1 MVSNAGVRVGR
12 QGHAVDRRKRRRRAA
27 ALKVFRTFSCP
38 VATSWAILSDAALE
52 ELLRGPWGA
61 TIWHS
66 GDDILSHFS
75 PRPLNLRELPNSP
88 SFRDVWGLSE
98 YPQSSPEFWVS
109 AHGNHFERQFAG
121 AAGPRCASAQST
133 LTDVAELVK
142 SARQTYASGAE
153 QERPCRGPLAS
164 EPVFTA
170 KPLMNTRQE
179 KAK

>member
-1 MVSNAGVRVGR
+1 MTGQAQVLPSCRT
-12 QGHAVDRRKRRRRAA
+12 RAEA
-27 ALKVFRTFSCP
+27 EGQFV
-38 VATSWAILSDAALE
+38 I
-52 ELLRGPWGA
+52 RG
-61 TIWHS
+61 TDKMS
-66 GDDILSHFS
+66 RFS
-75 PRPLNLRELPNSP
+75 PRHLKAWESPNLASC
-88 SFRDVWGLSE
+88 RDDWGLSE